1 MKKKKLAFS
10 LVVAILVVVAV
21 GCGNAADKK
30 TESSSSITSDSE
42 KEAETSSTA
51 PAVEEPIVYTAVV
64 KQDSNSET
72 GQVWVES
79 LLPVDSNKETPPQF
93 SKKKLFY

>member
-30 TESSSSITSDSE
+30 QNQ
-42 KEAETSSTA
+42 
-51 PAVEEPIVYTAVV
+51 VV
-64 KQDSNSET
+64 Q
-72 GQVWVES
+72 
-79 LLPVDSNKETPPQF
+79 
-93 SKKKLFY
+93 